1 MADPEVTFTV
11 EEVKAGLVSVDI
23 EVHEPT
29 RRKGTVSRIINARIV
44 HSPGLFQLAQ
54 LFRDYG
60 VQSSALNFADREVV
74 NDVGTVLTAPDG
86 YALTLPVL
94 SGPALLFAFLIE
106 AYLDE
111 DDWRNRKTQEWNFR
125 FLHAIQLLLW
135 GEKMVPGI
143 IPSFTST
150 EIAAFIQRVKPEQAK
165 LLAGWAQRLVQSNR
179 DGKVAEEYALWWE
192 KENRRVSDKSF
203 VAIQKAFTWVLRR
216 LAEVL
221 EPGLSRHPSPRPPT
235 EPEPE
240 LDSSSES
247 DSPPPSPP
255 PSRLRQRSRP
265 ASRPAHPGHSEDFGP
280 PPTRH
285 TFPTRTPSRRQ
296 RSDSRPAESAEF
308 SRPRLAQTFPVY
320 DDRTGPGG
328 ETIYATRPRPSVYV
342 ETQEVRPSFREPQS
356 ASSFR
361 PQSRRMSMGGR
372 GAPAYGE
379 PIDPIEAM
387 RRPFELQRL
396 ADERAADEQYQA
408 RLAARLT
415 PRQQYGGT
423 YHSGVAPPP
432 TQYDQRAPPP
442 PMHEAEATSEYL
454 SLKPAA

>member
-221 EPGLSRHPSPRPPT
+221 ESPSQPSSQPSP
-235 EPEPE
+235 
-240 LDSSSES
+240 
-247 DSPPPSPP
+247 
-255 PSRLRQRSRP
+255 
-265 ASRPAHPGHSEDFGP
+265 EDFGP

-442 PMHEAEATSEYL
+442 PMQYVPPPPPPPQYVQVPLLGTVPVVRQRRRASIYR
-454 SLKPAA
+454 